1 MIQSELNAAARPPAL
16 TVVLPIYEEEESLPS
31 LFERLFAVLRPLG
44 KTFEI
49 IAVNDGSTDRSIDVL
64 RTLAAA
70 NPELRVIDFRRNY
83 GQTAALMA
91 GFDFARGDVIVTL
104 DADLQ
109 NDPAD
114 IPNLLA
120 KLDEGYDV
128 VSGWRKNRQDAA
140 LRRNLPSRI
149 ANGLISRLSGVNLH
163 DYGCTLKAYRR
174 EALAGVRLYG
184 EMHRFIPVYASWMG
198 AKVVEIPVG
207 HAARQFG
214 YSKYGLNRIFK
225 VLLDLTVLKFFESYL
240 VKPGDTVAVDQS
252 LITVESDKA
261 SMEIPSALAGTISE
275 LKVKIGDKIAEGSVI
290 ALLQAQASVA
300 PVAAPVRGPAPAVA
314 PTSTAPAA
322 QTVADA
328 SASNPSPEFTGDV
341 DHECDLM
348 VLGAGPGGYSA
359 AFR

>member
-1 MIQSELNAAARPPAL
+1 MIQSELVETRPAL

-31 LFERLFAVLRPLG
+31 LFERLFGVLRPLG

-64 RTLAAA
+64 GALAAA

-140 LRRNLPSRI
+140 LRRNLPSRL
-149 ANGLISRLSGVNLH
+149 ANGLISRLSGVRLH

-184 EMHRFIPVYASWMG
+184 EMHRFIPIYASWMG

-240 VKPGDTVAVDQS
+240 VKPIYVFGGFGMAALALSFVVLGWALYLKIFIGKS
-252 LITVESDKA
+252 LILTPLPLLAAMLFLIGCMSVLMGLLAEILMRTYFESQ
-261 SMEIPSALAGTISE
+261 
-275 LKVKIGDKIAEGSVI
+275 SVRPY
-290 ALLQAQASVA
+290 LVRRTFN
-300 PVAAPVRGPAPAVA
+300 VDTAA
-314 PTSTAPAA
+314 
-322 QTVADA
+322 
-328 SASNPSPEFTGDV
+328 
-341 DHECDLM
+341 
-348 VLGAGPGGYSA
+348 
-359 AFR
+359 